1 MSSFRS
7 RNREAAQLAAE
18 RRAREDQAPRL
29 LAQVPG
35 LKSLKLEIE
44 ERRAGAAV
52 PETAHV
58 RHVSVPHAP
67 ALFDLLCRE
76 PSCTGG
82 GHDLT
87 QAILQALRA
96 KSTRFEGEHACR
108 GTTRD
113 ADCTRVLRYVGIA
126 EYDG

>member
-29 LAQVPG
+29 LGEVPG
-35 LKSLKLEIE
+35 LKTLRLEIE
-44 ERRAGAAV
+44 ERRAGATV

-82 GHDLT
+82 GHDVT
-87 QAILQALRA
+87 SAILQALRSRA
-96 KSTRFEGEHACR
+96 TRFEGEHSCR

-126 EYDG
+126 EYE

>member
-29 LAQVPG
+29 LAEAP
-35 LKSLKLEIE
+35 SLKTLRLEIE
-44 ERRAGAAV
+44 ERRAGTTV

-67 ALFDLLCRE
+67 ALFALLCRE

-82 GHDLT
+82 GHDVT
-87 QAILQALRA
+87 NAILQALRSRSA
-96 KSTRFEGEHACR
+96 RFEGEHACR

-113 ADCTRVLRYVGIA
+113 ADCTRVLRFIGIA
-126 EYDG
+126 EYE

>member
-29 LAQVPG
+29 VNEVPG
-35 LKSLKLEIE
+35 LKTLRLEIE
-44 ERRAGAAV
+44 ERRAGATV
-52 PETAHV
+52 PESAHV

-82 GHDLT
+82 GHDVT
-87 QAILQALRA
+87 NAILQALRSR
-96 KSTRFEGEHACR
+96 STRFEGEHACR
-108 GTTRD
+108 GSTRD
-113 ADCTRVLRYVGIA
+113 ADCTRVLRYIGIA
-126 EYDG
+126 EYD